1 MTERNDSL
9 SAEFDRMEKSVEE
22 KDDEIKR
29 LRGQIRKGPVSVKDF
44 NQLKKDFENL
54 DAHND
59 EVQKELNH
67 QIERKDYYKELIR
80 KKDEETAAYHK
91 QMEDH
96 IATQI
101 PKKAYQECL
110 QAMEDLKLENSRM
123 NEEINVKWRQAL
135 MNSESRYQY
144 FLQHN
149 NIMKQQNEKMWNDL
163 KWKNSELE
171 VFCKALMKI
180 FNNLIERKTTD

>member
-1 MTERNDSL
+1 MIEQNNDLTERNDSL

-29 LRGQIRKGPVSVKDF
+29 LRGQIRKGPVSVKDYS
-44 NQLKKDFENL
+44 QLKKDFENL

-59 EVQKELNH
+59 EVQKELDA
-67 QIERKDYYKELIR
+67 QIGRKEYYKELIR

-91 QMEDH
+91 QMEQH
-96 IATQI
+96 IETQI
-101 PKKAYQECL
+101 PKKEYQECM
-110 QAMEDLKLENSRM
+110 QAMKALKLENSKI

-149 NIMKQQNEKMWNDL
+149 NIMKQQNAKMWNDL
-163 KWKNSELE
+163 KWRNFELE
-171 VFCKALMKI
+171 VFV
-180 FNNLIERKTTD
+180 NLL

>member
-1 MTERNDSL
+1 LIEQNNDLTERNDSL
-9 SAEFDRMEKSVEE
+9 SAEFDRMEKSVEG

-29 LRGQIRKGPVSVKDF
+29 LRGQIRKGPVSVKDY
-44 NQLKKDFENL
+44 NHLKKDFENL

-59 EVQKELNH
+59 EVQKELDA
-67 QIERKDYYKELIR
+67 QIGRKEYYKELIR

-91 QMEDH
+91 QIEQH
-96 IATQI
+96 IETQI
-101 PKKAYQECL
+101 PKKEYQECM
-110 QAMEDLKLENSRM
+110 QAMKALKLENSKI

-149 NIMKQQNEKMWNDL
+149 NIMKQQNAKMWNDL
-163 KWKNSELE
+163 KWRNFELE
-171 VFCKALMKI
+171 VFV
-180 FNNLIERKTTD
+180 NLL